1 MSKYII
7 IKVSDVVAATH
18 IDEQRSLHGILQK
31 IHQFRL
37 AAGKDANTM
46 VAMNMTDP
54 FARVAVS
61 AYINAIESDQR
72 TKDVPALQDIATE
85 FRSVLFQT
93 KLTKS
98 ERLPD
103 V

>member
-61 AYINAIESDQR
+61 AYINAIESGTPGHRHRVQKRSFPDQVDQIR
-72 TKDVPALQDIATE
+72 TSS
-85 FRSVLFQT
+85 RR
-93 KLTKS
+93 LTQAS
-98 ERLPD
+98 ST
-103 V
+103 